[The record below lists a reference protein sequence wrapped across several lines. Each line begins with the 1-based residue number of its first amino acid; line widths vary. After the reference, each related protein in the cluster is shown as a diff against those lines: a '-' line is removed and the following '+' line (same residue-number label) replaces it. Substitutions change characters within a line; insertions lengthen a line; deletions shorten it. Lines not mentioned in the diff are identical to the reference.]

1 VPGAASLTLI
11 SGYGTATQPVTIQSV
26 APAIFSVSPTQ
37 PAIANQDNTLNS
49 PSNPALRG
57 TAIVIYATGLGAV
70 SPSGSLMR
78 TVIPVSVVVGG
89 VEVPAVFSGLSPGTN
104 GLYQANVIL
113 PAALPPGLSLPLYI
127 KQGDS
132 TSNRVLVAVQ

>member
-1 VPGAASLTLI
+1 
-11 SGYGTATQPVTIQSV
+11 
-26 APAIFSVSPTQ
+26 
-37 PAIANQDNTLNS
+37 
-49 PSNPALRG
+49 
-57 TAIVIYATGLGAV
+57 
-70 SPSGSLMR
+70 MR

-113 PAALPPGLSLPLYI
+113 PAALPPGLSLPLYV